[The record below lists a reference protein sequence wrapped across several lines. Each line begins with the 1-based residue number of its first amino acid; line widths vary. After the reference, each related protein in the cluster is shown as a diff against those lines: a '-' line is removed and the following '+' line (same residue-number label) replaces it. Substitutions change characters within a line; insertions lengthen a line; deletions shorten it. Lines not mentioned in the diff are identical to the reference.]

1 MNLITLS
8 LTILV
13 LIFILFFVA
22 ISMNNFTIELP
33 HIYIR
38 ENIRYILLSIFLS
51 IVIVGYI
58 IRKFNIVFITSV
70 IILSYIFFVICTT
83 VYSNN
88 YIDSLPDVLDPLPPH
103 LGLNGVSMSNI
114 YTGNSINEHN

>member
-13 LIFILFFVA
+13 LIFILFFIA

-70 IILSYIFFVICTT
+70 KYVLP
-83 VYSNN
+83 VYSK
-88 YIDSLPDVLDPLPPH
+88 LPL
-103 LGLNGVSMSNI
+103 
-114 YTGNSINEHN
+114 T

>member
-1 MNLITLS
+1 MNIITLS
-8 LTILV
+8 LTIILLV
-13 LIFILFFVA
+13 IILFVVA
-22 ISMNNFTIELP
+22 MSMNNFTIELP
-33 HIYIR
+33 HIYIK
-38 ENIRYILLSIFLS
+38 ENAKYIILSVFLSIF
-51 IVIVGYI
+51 IVGYI

-103 LGLNGVSMSNI
+103 LGLNGISMSNI
-114 YTGNSINEHN
+114 YTGDSINDR

>member
-1 MNLITLS
+1 MNIITLS
-8 LTILV
+8 LTIILLV
-13 LIFILFFVA
+13 IILFVVA
-22 ISMNNFTIELP
+22 LSMNNFTVELP
-33 HIYIR
+33 HIYIK

-51 IVIVGYI
+51 IFIVGYI

-88 YIDSLPDVLDPLPPH
+88 YIDSLPDVIDPLPPH

-114 YTGNSINEHN
+114 YTGNSFND